1 MCSICGL
8 YAKDGSGEKQLPLVQ
23 KMSNTMG
30 HRGPDAK
37 GVYTS
42 SHAVLCHNR
51 LAVVDIAG
59 GGQPMTVVHKGRT
72 YTICYNGELY
82 NTDEIRHDLEEEG
95 VKIRGSSDT
104 EVLLWSYVIWGEGCV
119 EYLNGIYAFAIYDD
133 LEKTLFCARD
143 RQGVKPFYF
152 MQKESGFFFASEE
165 KALLAHPDMKREVDQ
180 VGLWQLL
187 FLSPVTLEDRSIFRG
202 IEKLLPGECC
212 LVSENGIK
220 RWQYWTLEA
229 KPHTE
234 SREETIHHV
243 KELLTDAIRRQ
254 LVSDVPLSCFLSGGL
269 DSSIVSA
276 VAARAYQEKGETLH
290 TYSFAY
296 EGNEYAPTLFQ
307 PNADDDY
314 ALYMAGCIGSNH
326 HVLTASSKDVFDHLI
341 PATLARDFPGQA
353 DIDSSLLYFCGEVK
367 REHTVALSGE
377 CADEIFG
384 GYPWFYRPE
393 MLYRDFFPWLHNP
406 MARAGLFREEVARPK
421 EGYDYLSGVYK
432 KVIQKAPLL
441 REEPEEDRIARIAT
455 ILSTRYFMAS
465 LLERK
470 DRMSMAHGLEVRVPF
485 SDHRILEYVYNVPWK
500 LKFENQTEKALLRC
514 AMEEYLPSK
523 ILHRKK
529 SPYPKTHNP
538 AYETMVREALVARLK
553 KKNSPLAQLLKK
565 GAVEDLISSKDVT
578 WLGQLMSRP
587 QLLAW
592 LLQADFWLSHF
603 EISI

>member
-1 MCSICGL
+1 M
-8 YAKDGSGEKQLPLVQ
+8 
-23 KMSNTMG
+23 
-30 HRGPDAK
+30 RG
-37 GVYTS
+37 T
-42 SHAVLCHNR
+42 
-51 LAVVDIAG
+51 
-59 GGQPMTVVHKGRT
+59 
-72 YTICYNGELY
+72 
-82 NTDEIRHDLEEEG
+82 
-95 VKIRGSSDT
+95 SDT
-104 EVLLWSYVIWGEGCV
+104 EVLLWSYIMWGEECV
-119 EYLNGIYAFAIYDD
+119 TYLNGIYAFAIYDD

-152 MQKESGFFFASEE
+152 TQKGNCFYFASEE
-165 KALLAHPDMKREVDQ
+165 KALLAHPDVKADVDR

-187 FLSPVTLEDRSIFRG
+187 FLSPVTLEDRSVYRD

-212 LVSENGIK
+212 LISERGLK
-220 RWQYWTLEA
+220 RWKYWTLTAE
-229 KPHTE
+229 PHTE
-234 SREETIHHV
+234 TREETIDHV
-243 KELLTDAIRRQ
+243 KWLLTDAIQRQ

-276 VAARAYQEKGETLH
+276 VAAKSYEKEGRTLH

-307 PNADDDY
+307 PNADDEY
-314 ALYMAGCIGSNH
+314 AIYMADYIGSHH
-326 HVLTASSKDVFDHLI
+326 HVLTASSKEVADHLI
-341 PATLARDFPGQA
+341 PATQVRDFPGQA

-367 REHTVALSGE
+367 KLHTVALSGE

-406 MARAGLFREEVARPK
+406 MARVGLFREEIVKPK
-421 EGYDYLSGVYK
+421 EGYEYLSGVYRDVVK
-432 KVIQKAPLL
+432 SAPLVGG
-441 REEPEEDRIARIAT
+441 EPEEDRTARIAT
-455 ILSTRYFMAS
+455 VLSTRYFMAS

-500 LKFENQTEKALLRC
+500 IKFENQTEKGLLRN
-514 AMEEYLPSK
+514 AMAEYLPDK

-538 AYETMVREALVARLK
+538 AYESMVREALLHRLRG
-553 KKNSPLAQLLKK
+553 KNSPLAQILKK
-565 GAVEDLISSKDVT
+565 GAVESLMAGGDVT

-592 LLQADFWLSHF
+592 LLQADFWLSRVNLTF
-603 EISI
+603 